1 MPASATTPLVKPLPS
16 VQPGRVLVRGV
27 NWLGDAVMTT
37 PALQRLRERLPGTH
51 ITLLTPGKL
60 AGLWLGH
67 PSIDQ
72 VMTLAAG
79 QTVWSVARQIR
90 TAVPFDLAL
99 VLPNS
104 PRSALE
110 TWLGR
115 VPQRVG
121 YARPWRS
128 WFLTR
133 AIPPRPDRV
142 VMRIRSVREVRRLC
156 GGQPQPAP
164 PPAAHQIH
172 EYLHLA
178 AALGARPEPLA
189 PMAQVAAAEVEQAAK
204 VFLADLPRATRSVA
218 APSPLILGLNPG
230 AEFGPAKRW
239 PAEHFAAVARE
250 ACRRFPSCVWLLFG
264 ATKERVLCAE
274 IARAAPANALNL
286 AGRTSLRQLM
296 ALLKLCRVLL
306 SNDSGPMHLAA
317 ALGTPVVVP
326 FGSTSAELTGP
337 GLPGDARQP
346 HRLLSSR
353 AGCAPC
359 FRRACPIDFRCMT
372 RLTVEPVLEAVLAL
386 IVKTTLPTAGAPPR
400 CC

>member
-1 MPASATTPLVKPLPS
+1 MPASAATSIVEPLPS
-16 VQPGRVLVRGV
+16 AQPGRVLVRGV

-37 PALQRLRERLPGTH
+37 PALQRLRERLPGSH
-51 ITLLTPGKL
+51 ITLLTPLKL
-60 AGLWLGH
+60 ADLWLGH
-67 PSIDQ
+67 PSIDE

-79 QTVWSVARQIR
+79 QGVWSAAGQIR
-90 TAVPFDLAL
+90 SAGPFDLAL

-115 VPQRVG
+115 IPQRVG
-121 YARPWRS
+121 YARPWRN

-133 AIPPRPDRV
+133 AIAPRPDRV
-142 VMRIRSVREVRRLC
+142 VMRIRTVREVRRLA
-156 GGQPQPAP
+156 GAQPQPAP

-178 AALGARPEPLA
+178 AALGARPEPLS
-189 PMAQVAAAEVEQAAK
+189 PMARVAAAEVEQAGK
-204 VFLADLPRATRSVA
+204 VLLADLPPKTRSGA
-218 APSPLILGLNPG
+218 AGPPLILGLNPG

-239 PAEHFAAVARE
+239 PAERFAAVARE
-250 ACRRFPSCVWLLFG
+250 VCRRFPSCLWLVFG
-264 ATKERVLCAE
+264 GTKDGELCQE

-306 SNDSGPMHLAA
+306 TNDTGPMHLAA

-337 GLPGDARQP
+337 GLPGDQRQR

-353 AGCAPC
+353 PGCAPC

-372 RLTVEPVLEAVLAL
+372 GLSVQRVTEAVSRLL
-386 IVKTTLPTAGAPPR
+386 
-400 CC
+400 

>member
-1 MPASATTPLVKPLPS
+1 MVAPHSSA
-16 VQPGRVLVRGV
+16 QPGRVLVRGV

-37 PALQRLRERLPGTH
+37 PALQRLRERLPGTR
-51 ITLLTPGKL
+51 ITLLTPRKL
-60 AGLWLGH
+60 ADLWLGH
-67 PSIDQ
+67 PSIDE
-72 VMTLAAG
+72 VMTFAAG
-79 QTVWSVARQIR
+79 QSVWSVARQIR
-90 TAVPFDLAL
+90 SAGPFDLAL

-115 VPQRVG
+115 IPQRVG

-128 WFLTR
+128 WLLTQ
-133 AIPPRPDRV
+133 AIASRPGRV
-142 VMRIRSVREVRRLC
+142 VMRRRSVREVRRLA
-156 GGQPQPAP
+156 GAQPPPAP
-164 PPAAHQIH
+164 PPTAHQIH

-178 AALGARPEPLA
+178 AALGACSAPLA
-189 PMAQVAAAEVEQAAK
+189 PLAQVAAAEVDQAVKA
-204 VFLADLPRATRSVA
+204 FLADLPRTTQSVP
-218 APSPLILGLNPG
+218 APLPLLLGLNPG

-239 PAEHFAAVARE
+239 PAERFAAVARE
-250 ACRRFPSCVWLLFG
+250 VSRRAAACVWLLFG
-264 ATKERVLCAE
+264 GAEDGELCRE
-274 IARAAPANALNL
+274 IARAAAPNALNL

-296 ALLKLCRVLL
+296 ALLKVCRVLL
-306 SNDSGPMHLAA
+306 TNDTGPMHLAA

-337 GLPGDARQP
+337 GLPGDVRQR

-372 RLTVEPVLEAVLAL
+372 GLGVEAVTEAVLG
-386 IVKTTLPTAGAPPR
+386 VV
-400 CC
+400 

>member
-1 MPASATTPLVKPLPS
+1 MPASANTSMPAAVAS
-16 VQPGRVLVRGV
+16 GQPGRVLVRGV

-51 ITLLTPGKL
+51 ITLLTPRKL
-60 AGLWLGH
+60 ADLWLGH
-67 PSIDQ
+67 PSIDE

-79 QTVWSVARQIR
+79 QGVWSVAGQIR
-90 TAVPFDLAL
+90 RAVPFDLAL

-110 TWLGR
+110 AWLGR

-133 AIPPRPDRV
+133 AIAPRPDRV
-142 VMRIRSVREVRRLC
+142 VMRVRSVREVRRLC
-156 GGQPQPAP
+156 GAQPQPAA

-178 AALGARPEPLA
+178 AALGACPEPLS
-189 PMAQVAAAEVEQAAK
+189 PMAQVAAAEVEEAGRA
-204 VFLADLPRATRSVA
+204 FLADLPRKTSGA
-218 APSPLILGLNPG
+218 AARPPVILGLNPG

-239 PAEHFAAVARE
+239 PAQRFGAVARE
-250 ACRRFPSCVWLLFG
+250 VCRRLPSCVWLVFG
-264 ATKERVLCAE
+264 GTEDWELCQE
-274 IARAAPANALNL
+274 IARAAPANALDL

-296 ALLKLCRVLL
+296 GLLKLCRVLL
-306 SNDSGPMHLAA
+306 TNDTGPMHLAA

-337 GLPGDARQP
+337 GLPGEPRQP

-353 AGCAPC
+353 PGCAPC

-372 RLTVEPVLEAVLAL
+372 GLGVEAVTEAVLG
-386 IVKTTLPTAGAPPR
+386 VV
-400 CC
+400 

>member
-1 MPASATTPLVKPLPS
+1 MPPLATSSIVEPLLS

-37 PALQRLRERLPGTH
+37 PALQRLRERLPGSY
-51 ITLLTPGKL
+51 ITLLTPLKL
-60 AGLWLGH
+60 ADLWQGH
-67 PSIDQ
+67 PSIDE

-79 QTVWSVARQIR
+79 QGVWSAAGQIR
-90 TAVPFDLAL
+90 RAMPFDLAL

-115 VPQRVG
+115 IPQRVG

-128 WFLTR
+128 WLLTR
-133 AIPPRPDRV
+133 AIAPRSDRV
-142 VMRIRSVREVRRLC
+142 VMRTLTVREVRRLS
-156 GGQPQPAP
+156 GAQPRPAP
-164 PPAAHQIH
+164 PSAAHQIH

-178 AALGARPEPLA
+178 AALGACPEPLT
-189 PMAQVAAAEVEQAAK
+189 PTAQVAAAEVEQAGK
-204 VFLADLPRATRSVA
+204 VFLADLPSKTRGGTA
-218 APSPLILGLNPG
+218 GPPLILGLNPG

-239 PAEHFAAVARE
+239 PAERFAAVARE
-250 ACRRFPSCVWLLFG
+250 VCRRFPSCLWLVFG
-264 ATKERVLCAE
+264 GAEARELCQELARV
-274 IARAAPANALNL
+274 APGNTLNL

-306 SNDSGPMHLAA
+306 TNDSGPMHLAA
-317 ALGTPVVVP
+317 ALGTPVVVA

-337 GLPGDARQP
+337 GLPGDQRQR

-353 AGCAPC
+353 PGCAPC

-372 RLTVEPVLEAVLAL
+372 GLSVERVIEAVLG
-386 IVKTTLPTAGAPPR
+386 VV
-400 CC
+400 